1 MLTRVFPTK
10 VNGSVFGPRAR
21 EKTHMAYAVL
31 SSQANSKLL
40 RPRRCQKIKIKVKLK
55 QNNRVISQQWN
66 ENKQAKRLPS

>member
-1 MLTRVFPTK
+1 
-10 VNGSVFGPRAR
+10 
-21 EKTHMAYAVL
+21 MAYAVL